1 MAQRGTV
8 GRPREAAQLASA
20 DRPAAADL
28 AKRLRVSHGQKSMM
42 TNWRQPL
49 NRRTAGEGFER
60 LQITKLMW
68 TRLLTVGLG
77 FCTPFE
83 EGPTPYLDIP
93 I

>member
-20 DRPAAADL
+20 GRPAAGDL
-28 AKRLRVSHGQKSMM
+28 AQRLRVSHGQKSMM
-42 TNWRQPL
+42 TNWRQSL

-60 LQITKLMW
+60 LQLTKLIW
-68 TRLLTVGLG
+68 TRLLTVGVV

-83 EGPTPYLDIP
+83 EGPTLYSDIG